1 MARQA
6 KMTILVMV
14 MLVLAVVL
22 IVGLLYKAY

>member
-6 KMTILVMV
+6 KINIMVMV

-22 IVGLLYKAY
+22 IVGLLYQYF